1 MFFEQMHP
9 GWQQLLP
16 EARLTLQAIEQLLP
30 AEVLP
35 PRDLVMRAFGF
46 DPEIIKVVIL
56 GQDPYP
62 SPGDAVG
69 LAFAMPVG
77 QQLPRSLK
85 NIVRELEQD
94 LSIRVSDQID
104 LARWQEQGVM
114 LLNSSLTTSAH
125 QAAAHSKLGWQSFTL
140 SALQQLALEMPYV
153 ILAWGNHAKA
163 LAAQVGGAARVLESA
178 HPSPLSAN
186 SGFFGSKPFS
196 RANSALIELGL
207 EPIDW
212 SL

>member
-94 LSIRVSDQID
+94 FKH
-104 LARWQEQGVM
+104 
-114 LLNSSLTTSAH
+114 SS
-125 QAAAHSKLGWQSFTL
+125 F
-140 SALQQLALEMPYV
+140 
-153 ILAWGNHAKA
+153 
-163 LAAQVGGAARVLESA
+163 
-178 HPSPLSAN
+178 
-186 SGFFGSKPFS
+186 
-196 RANSALIELGL
+196 
-207 EPIDW
+207 
-212 SL
+212 